1 MKERKGEVIRDAFGQ
16 QKDIDVQRLGF
27 RRVTSELAHVPKLIS
42 ITVAHR
48 KIRDQ
53 DTTSA
58 SMIRERGYF
67 APLVD

>member
-42 ITVAHR
+42 ITVAHQQNSR
-48 KIRDQ
+48 SRYHIGFNDPG
-53 DTTSA
+53 TGVLCTP
-58 SMIRERGYF
+58 G
-67 APLVD
+67 